1 MSFQIS
7 KRNIREELKVKKIL
21 AAVFAV
27 GFLCATGFC
36 DEVVDKTL
44 AIVNGEPL
52 MSSEFDKV
60 LEPMVMQYRAMTP
73 LTEQSDSKLNE
84 LKNQILEQRI
94 EQMVLTQEAKK
105 QKIKIPK
112 RELDEAVKTVTKR
125 FSNDETFQ
133 NELKKEGLSQVQFEK
148 RLEEQLMV
156 QKLVEKEMKNN
167 IKQPSETDV
176 KKFYDNVRKK
186 MKGENL
192 GLPKEEEETVDAVAK
207 LLKRMS
213 SEQVRI
219 SQIYIKCDKN
229 ATPEEKKAAEGRVA
243 SVKKE
248 LASGAGFEDTSER
261 YSEDTL
267 LKQRRGDM
275 GFVVKGDLD
284 KRLEEKAFSLSVGQY
299 TKEPI
304 KTDSGYHFLRVKESR
319 ASSSFTF
326 EDVRND
332 LAEVLYRQNG
342 KKLYDRW
349 MADLKAKSN
358 IKVNQVW

>member
-1 MSFQIS
+1 M
-7 KRNIREELKVKKIL
+7 KKIL
-21 AAVFAV
+21 ALVFTFCFFV
-27 GFLCATGFC
+27 GIGFC
-36 DEVVDKTL
+36 EEVVDKTL

-52 MSSEFDKV
+52 MSSEFNKI
-60 LEPMVMQYRAMTP
+60 LEPMIAQYRAMTP
-73 LTEQSDSKLNE
+73 VAEQSDAQLNL

-105 QKIKIPK
+105 QKIKVVK
-112 RELDEAVKTVTKR
+112 RELDEALNQVKKR
-125 FSNDETFQ
+125 FPNEETFQ
-133 NELKKEGLSQVQFEK
+133 AELKKEGLTQVQFEK
-148 RLEEQLMV
+148 RIEEQLMV

-167 IKQPSETDV
+167 VKQPSETDV
-176 KKFYDNVRKK
+176 RKFYDNIRAK

-213 SEQVRI
+213 SEQVRLN
-219 SQIYIKCDKN
+219 QIYIKCDKN
-229 ATPEEKKAAEGRVA
+229 ATPQERKAAEGRVA

-248 LASGAGFEDTSER
+248 LASGASFSETSEK
-261 YSEDTL
+261 YSEDSL
-267 LKQRRGDM
+267 LKQRKGDM

-284 KRLEEKAFSLSVGQY
+284 KRLEEKAFGMAVGQY

-304 KTDSGYHFLRVKESR
+304 QTDSGYHFLRVTESR

-326 EDVRND
+326 DDVRND

-342 KKLYDRW
+342 KKLYDKW
-349 MADLKAKSN
+349 IEGLKSKAT
-358 IKVNQVW
+358 IKINQVW

>member
-1 MSFQIS
+1 M
-7 KRNIREELKVKKIL
+7 RKIL
-21 AAVFAV
+21 ALVCIFCFFIGV
-27 GFLCATGFC
+27 GFCE
-36 DEVVDKTL
+36 EVVDKTL

-52 MSSEFDKV
+52 MSSEFNKI
-60 LEPMVMQYRAMTP
+60 LEPMIQQYRAVTP
-73 LTEQSDSKLNE
+73 LPEQSDAKLNE
-84 LKNQILEQRI
+84 LKNQILEQKI
-94 EQMVLTQEAKK
+94 EQMILIQEAKK
-105 QKIKIPK
+105 QKIKIVK
-112 RELDEAVKTVTKR
+112 RELDEALNQEKKR
-125 FSNDETFQ
+125 FPNEETFQ
-133 NELKKEGLSQVQFEK
+133 AELKKEGLSQIQFEK
-148 RLEEQLMV
+148 RIEEQLMV

-176 KKFYDNVRKK
+176 RAFYDNVRAK

-192 GLPKEEEETVDAVAK
+192 NLPKEEEETVDAVAK

-213 SEQVRI
+213 SEQVRL

-229 ATPEEKKAAEGRVA
+229 ASVQDRKAAEGRVA

-248 LASGAGFEDTSER
+248 LASGASFSEVSEK
-261 YSEDTL
+261 YSEDSL

-304 KTDSGYHFLRVKESR
+304 QTESGYHFLRVTESR
-319 ASSSFTF
+319 ASASFTF
-326 EDVRND
+326 EDVRTD

-342 KKLYDRW
+342 KKLYDKW
-349 MADLKAKSN
+349 IEGLKSKAN
-358 IKVNQVW
+358 IKINQVW